1 MEPRIHAEVG
11 HAVAR
16 LGLTRGEA
24 NRMVLKMVEGYEKR
38 LPEAPIGKT
47 FDECYQL
54 DKLRPTDE
62 YEGLLAKKKKE
73 WKSIGLE
80 VS

>member
-1 MEPRIHAEVG
+1 
-11 HAVAR
+11 
-16 LGLTRGEA
+16 
-24 NRMVLKMVEGYEKR
+24 MVLKTVEGYEKR
-38 LPEAPIGKT
+38 LPEAPVGKR